1 MTHVHA
7 PGHGP
12 SPLPATVAR
21 VFAIIPAH
29 DEAAI
34 LPGVLGAVRRQVQS
48 DRILVVADNCTDD
61 TADIARA
68 NGVGVHVTVDNA
80 ARKAGA
86 LNQGLSVL
94 LPTLDDDD
102 VLLVMDADTEIARG
116 FVDAAVRALAEDPE
130 RGAVGGIFTG
140 TDPRGFLEQA
150 QANEY
155 ARYAREVE
163 RTRRVQVLSGT
174 ASVIRVRA
182 LREVGRARGTLLP
195 GTPGEVYDAT
205 ALTEDM
211 EAHPGPQARWAGRS
225 GSPAACRTSTQA
237 HADRARAP
245 GPAPAVVPR
254 RHRQPAHLRLDAGDA
269 PLCPS
274 AGHARHR
281 RTGHGALSHRHDRR
295 RRPRPDRVPAVLGR
309 RGRAV
314 RPRAGRHRLARR
326 VAWTGAGGPP
336 RARGSSTT
344 SCSRS
349 RSSAR
354 SSPPCAV
361 PRASGATTPRPRGGV
376 YPPDPRAPPHVHPCH
391 RPTSPERTPCTPL
404 HPSPVSPRAPA
415 SPPVASPRCGRAVCR
430 PCTSSSR

>member
-211 EAHPGPQARWAGRS
+211 ELTLALSSLGWS
-225 GSPAACRTSTQA
+225 LSSPAACRTSTQLMPTV
-237 HADRARAP
+237 RALQDQRLRWYRGAIDNLRTYGWTP
-245 GPAPAVVPR
+245 VTR
-254 RHRQPAHLRLDAGDA
+254 RYVRQQVMLAI
-269 PLCPS
+269 
-274 AGHARHR
+274 
-281 RTGHGALSHRHDRR
+281 GALAMALYLTVMIAD
-295 RRPRPDRVPAVLGR
+295 AVLGR
-309 RGRAV
+309 IGFQPFWAGVGVLFALERVVTAWHAGWRGRVLAV
-314 RPRAGRHRLARR
+314 LLVPELFYDVLLQIAFVRAVLASLRRTEGEWRHDTAPPRRR
-326 VAWTGAGGPP
+326 V
-336 RARGSSTT
+336 
-344 SCSRS
+344 
-349 RSSAR
+349 
-354 SSPPCAV
+354 
-361 PRASGATTPRPRGGV
+361 
-376 YPPDPRAPPHVHPCH
+376 
-391 RPTSPERTPCTPL
+391 
-404 HPSPVSPRAPA
+404 PA
-415 SPPVASPRCGRAVCR
+415 
-430 PCTSSSR
+430 